1 MSALSIPPSQ
11 KTSTSVRMES
21 IHNYANVLNAT
32 PFVDQYRVVAVYTE
46 TEASEIDQD
55 IMESTE
61 IHIQTG
67 FYEEEIVAVS
77 ADNAGS
83 YEAASLRVEEPS
95 ETVDVAKAL
104 ETLTKAFALR
114 KESTDQDV
122 QTGNSKDEFRTGNTP
137 DEEKTQ
143 ADKKRESSIEEVQED
158 SQPGDVERIT
168 DSCTNL
174 KDNHDI
180 SSDFE
185 EMAEE
190 PPSEMQQI
198 PNCAANVQRSTHLQG
213 PATISP
219 GWQELSEASS
229 RVTDEESKMYETFCV
244 PVQQLLLVLR

>member
-32 PFVDQYRVVAVYTE
+32 PFVDQYRVLAVYTE
-46 TEASEIDQD
+46 AEASEIDQD
-55 IMESTE
+55 IMDSAEV
-61 IHIQTG
+61 HIQTG

-83 YEAASLRVEEPS
+83 CEAASLRMEEPS

-114 KESTDQDV
+114 KESIDHDV
-122 QTGNSKDEFRTGNTP
+122 LTGNSKDECRTGNTP

-143 ADKKRESSIEEVQED
+143 ADKKRESSRKQEVQED

-168 DSCTNL
+168 DSTNL
-174 KDNHDI
+174 KDNHNF
-180 SSDFE
+180 SSDCE
-185 EMAEE
+185 EMPEE
-190 PPSEMQQI
+190 PVCEMQQI
-198 PNCAANVQRSTHLQG
+198 PNCAANIQRSTHLQG
-213 PATISP
+213 PATISQ
-219 GWQELSEASS
+219 GWQEPSETSS
-229 RVTDEESKMYETFCV
+229 RVTDEESKMYETFCA
-244 PVQQLLLVLR
+244 PVQQLLLL